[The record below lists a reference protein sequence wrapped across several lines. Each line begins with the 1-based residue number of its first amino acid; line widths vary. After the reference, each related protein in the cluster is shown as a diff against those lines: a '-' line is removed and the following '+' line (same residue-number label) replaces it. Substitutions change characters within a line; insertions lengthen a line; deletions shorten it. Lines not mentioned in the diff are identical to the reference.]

1 MYDIFRIQNGA
12 VSLVEPQREFE
23 PARNRAKSLSAIEN
37 AVFYIERTQTANPI
51 VYFYRGVAMSAHDV
65 TVALTNP
72 APKPVVRLE
81 PPAPENLSLGEELAE
96 EIAQRLDD
104 VTQEFLDTTEP
115 KRARRPRRL
124 GPEEIKAKTAGPNEY
139 KQFEAVVTDVNEAEG
154 LITAIVSVT
163 GIIDDGDDII
173 HAGSFI
179 KTIAENFGRLRVL
192 NSHNSRDVLSVI
204 GKPVSAR
211 EISRDE
217 LPANVLAK
225 YPEATGGLE
234 TITQYMKSDERSW
247 AVFQRLREGYVN
259 EYSIGFDIMQADN
272 SKVTTPD
279 GKSKVVRNIRQLRL
293 WEYSPVIWGM
303 NPATGSVSVK
313 DGEQEK
319 EMTPDGP
326 VRRLGDVLMADL
338 TDTCNRM
345 MTGCLRDGVIDG
357 AEHAMLTELCRR
369 HTQSIYDGLPEDIS
383 LREMPMMGMDWIFFG
398 KDGAET
404 LKAGRVLSESNYSK
418 IKQANDLL
426 NEVMSNAGMMD
437 DETTDKSSD
446 EMLIELP
453 SVPEQLINDG
463 PLTELMHSP
472 TSDEAGPGSE
482 QAPSDKQA
490 ELLARMERL
499 LATED

>member
-23 PARNRAKSLSAIEN
+23 PARIRAKSLSAIED

-51 VYFYRGVAMSAHDV
+51 VYFYRGVAMSAHDIAV
-65 TVALTNP
+65 LLTNP
-72 APKPVVRLE
+72 APKPVVQLE
-81 PPAPENLSLGEELAE
+81 PPAPEDYAE
-96 EIAQRLDD
+96 SVADIIADEIADRGFG
-104 VTQEFLDTTEP
+104 VTVNEQEDEP
-115 KRARRPRRL
+115 KRTRRPRRP
-124 GPEEIKAKTAGPNEY
+124 GPEEIKVKTAGPNEY
-139 KQFEAVVTDVNEAEG
+139 KQFEAVVTDINEAEG

-313 DGEQEK
+313 DGDQSK

-383 LREMPMMGMDWIFFG
+383 LREMPIMGMDWMFFG

-437 DETTDKSSD
+437 ETDKSSD
-446 EMLIELP
+446 EMLIEIP

-472 TSDEAGPGSE
+472 TSEHEAGPGSE